1 MNKICFEK
9 EANDW
14 NEALPIGNGFMGA
27 MVFGN
32 TNKERI
38 QLNEDSVWSG
48 GFIERTNPDAK
59 ENYRKVRQL
68 LLDGK
73 IGKAELLAERSMFA
87 TYPHMRHY
95 QSLGDV
101 WIDFFKQRGKMIFK
115 QDDSGLLR
123 SEHEGVKVK
132 DYYRELDISEAT
144 GRIHYILNEESHQRE
159 FFASNP
165 DQVIVYKMKA
175 EEGKLDF
182 DLSVT
187 RKDNRPGRGASYCD
201 GTEVLGEDKIRL
213 YGKQGGDDGIAFEL
227 LVQVKITGGRSYKM
241 GSHIIV
247 EEAQEAVLYITART
261 TFRSKN
267 PRKWCLDVLNHAQR
281 KSYEELK
288 ANHIADYKKYYEQS
302 SLKLKIQQSY
312 DELPTPKRLEQMRNG
327 VEDIELINT
336 YYNYA
341 KYLLISSSR
350 LGSLPANLQ
359 GIWNEDFEPMW
370 GSKYTININIEMNY
384 WIAEKTGLSELHL
397 PLMEQ
402 LKRMYPH
409 GKKVAEKMYGIDG
422 FCCHHNTDIW
432 GDCAP
437 QDNHVSATL
446 WPMGGAW
453 FCLHIIE
460 HYTYTKDKEFI
471 TEHYPI
477 LRDSVKFFL
486 QYMIKDAEGR
496 WISGPSSSPEN
507 TYLNKQGESGC
518 LCMGASMDTEI
529 IKELFKGYLEITEEN
544 QYPDDLN
551 SLVKEHLACMPELEI
566 GEYGQIQEWSQD
578 FDEVEP
584 GHRHISQL
592 FALYPADQIRMD
604 KTPELAKAARNT
616 IDRRLKYGGGHTGW
630 SKAWITLFY
639 TRLWDGEQ
647 AWKNLKELLEHAT
660 LNNLFDNHPPFQI
673 DGNLGAVA
681 AVSELLLQSH
691 MGYIQLLPALPAAWQ
706 KGSFTGLCAR
716 GGFELDLTWEQAK
729 VTGLVLRTMHDK
741 VCRIR
746 TEAPQQILAVDQS
759 SKINGQDGSEEA
771 MAKADNISWNE
782 KNGIVEFAVKK
793 EKEYHILF

>member
-73 IGKAELLAERSMFA
+73 IEEAELLAERSMFA

-101 WIDFFKQRGKMIFK
+101 WIDFFKQRGKTVFK
-115 QDDSGLLR
+115 KDDSGLLR

-144 GRIHYILNEESHQRE
+144 GRIRYILNEESHQRE

-201 GTEVLGEDKIRL
+201 GTEVIGEDKIRL

-227 LVQVKITGGRSYKM
+227 LVQVKITGGRSYRM

-247 EEAQEAVLYITART
+247 EEAQEAIVYITART

-267 PRKWCLDVLNHAQR
+267 PLKWCLDVLDHAQR

-288 ANHIADYKKYYEQS
+288 VNHIADYKKYYEQS

-312 DELPTPKRLEQMRNG
+312 DELPTPKRLERMRNG
-327 VEDIELINT
+327 AEDIELVNT

-350 LGSLPANLQ
+350 QGSLPANLQ

-437 QDNHVSATL
+437 QDNHVSSTL

-460 HYTYTKDKEFI
+460 HYKYTKDKEFI
-471 TEHYPI
+471 IEYYPI

-507 TYLNKQGESGC
+507 TYLNEQGESGC

-551 SLVKEHLACMPELEI
+551 GLVKEHLACMPELEI
-566 GEYGQIQEWSQD
+566 GKYGQIQEWSQD

-604 KTPELAKAARNT
+604 KTPELAEAARNT

-660 LNNLFDNHPPFQI
+660 LNNLFDNHPSFQI
-673 DGNLGAVA
+673 DGNFGGACG
-681 AVSELLLQSH
+681 LLEMLVQDY
-691 MGYIQLLPALPAAWQ
+691 GEKVFLLPALPQSLEAGETEGIRLKCGAVLNMKWKDGRCEYVEITAKRDCDLNVIEGAKESQLHLKKGQ
-706 KGSFTGLCAR
+706 K
-716 GGFELDLTWEQAK
+716 
-729 VTGLVLRTMHDK
+729 VL
-741 VCRIR
+741 
-746 TEAPQQILAVDQS
+746 
-759 SKINGQDGSEEA
+759 
-771 MAKADNISWNE
+771 
-782 KNGIVEFAVKK
+782 FA
-793 EKEYHILF
+793 

>member
-73 IGKAELLAERSMFA
+73 IEEAELLAERSMFA

-101 WIDFFKQRGKMIFK
+101 WIDFFKQRGKTVFK

-144 GRIHYILNEESHQRE
+144 GRIHYILNGESHQRE

-201 GTEVLGEDKIRL
+201 GTEVIGEDKIRL

-227 LVQVKITGGRSYKM
+227 LVQVKITGGRSYRM

-247 EEAQEAVLYITART
+247 EEAQEAIVYITART

-267 PRKWCLDVLNHAQR
+267 PLKWCLDVLDHAQR

-288 ANHIADYKKYYEQS
+288 VNHIADYKKYYEQS

-327 VEDIELINT
+327 AEDIELVNT

-350 LGSLPANLQ
+350 QGSLPANLQ

-437 QDNHVSATL
+437 QDNHVSSTL

-460 HYTYTKDKEFI
+460 HYKYTKDKEFI
-471 TEHYPI
+471 IEYYPI

-507 TYLNKQGESGC
+507 TYLNEQGESGC

-551 SLVKEHLACMPELEI
+551 GLVEEHLACMPELEI
-566 GEYGQIQEWSQD
+566 GKYGQIQEWSQD

-647 AWKNLKELLEHAT
+647 AWKNLKELLEYAT

-673 DGNLGAVA
+673 DGNFGGACG
-681 AVSELLLQSH
+681 LLEMLVQDY
-691 MGYIQLLPALPAAWQ
+691 GEKVFLLPALPQSLKAGETKGIRLKCGAVLNMRWKDGRCEHVEITAKRDCDLMVIEGTKESQLHLKKGQ
-706 KGSFTGLCAR
+706 K
-716 GGFELDLTWEQAK
+716 
-729 VTGLVLRTMHDK
+729 VL
-741 VCRIR
+741 
-746 TEAPQQILAVDQS
+746 
-759 SKINGQDGSEEA
+759 
-771 MAKADNISWNE
+771 
-782 KNGIVEFAVKK
+782 FA
-793 EKEYHILF
+793 